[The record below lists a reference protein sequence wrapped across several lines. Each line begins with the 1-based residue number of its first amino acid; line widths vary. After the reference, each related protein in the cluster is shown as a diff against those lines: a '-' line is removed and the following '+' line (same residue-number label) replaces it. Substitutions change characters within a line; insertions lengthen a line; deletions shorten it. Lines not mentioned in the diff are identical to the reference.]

1 MKTSMAIQILP
12 NMGSDGETV
21 RVVDEV
27 IACIR
32 ESGLNYYVGP
42 FETAVEGDDLHE
54 LTRLMEACIRTAA
67 EAGSEK
73 VSAYVKLVY
82 KPEGSILTI
91 HEKVAKHHE

>member
-12 NMGSDGETV
+12 NMADNAETV

-32 ESGLNYYVGP
+32 DTGLNYYVGP
-42 FETAVEGDDLHE
+42 FETTVEGDDLHQ
-54 LTRLMEACIRTAA
+54 LTKLMERCIRTAA
-67 EAGSEK
+67 AAGSEK

-91 HEKVAKHHE
+91 HEKVAKHHG